1 MHKRAVIIIIALS
14 IVLVATALA
23 FGIRYV
29 RLQSPIVFLDK
40 PHQVV
45 TDEQGGLFPLSSVIA
60 PITSSDRSREE
71 ILAEYENKTMSFDD
85 TCQAY
90 PDRLTVPR
98 KTVVVFNNKTN
109 TERSISID
117 GRAYTIS
124 ANNHALVAINLQGK
138 YYISCDGTAS
148 GGLITVT
155 P

>member
-14 IVLVATALA
+14 TILIAAALV

-40 PHQVV
+40 PQQVI
-45 TDEQGGLFPLSSVIA
+45 TDEQRDLFVASSVIA
-60 PITSSDRSREE
+60 PIASSDRSREE

-90 PDRLTVPR
+90 PDRLMVPR

-109 TERSISID
+109 SERGISID
-117 GRAYTIS
+117 GQTYTIS
-124 ANNHALVAINLQGK
+124 ANNHALVAINVQGR
-138 YYISCDGTAS
+138 YFIECDGTAS
-148 GGLITVT
+148 GGVITVT
-155 P
+155 Q